1 MCLLGFGDHDGLEEL
16 VQFVLHE
23 VGEVADPRVVVL
35 DHIQVKLKL
44 LGDGGCRVLRV
55 GIL

>member
-23 VGEVADPRVVVL
+23 VGEVTDPCVVIL